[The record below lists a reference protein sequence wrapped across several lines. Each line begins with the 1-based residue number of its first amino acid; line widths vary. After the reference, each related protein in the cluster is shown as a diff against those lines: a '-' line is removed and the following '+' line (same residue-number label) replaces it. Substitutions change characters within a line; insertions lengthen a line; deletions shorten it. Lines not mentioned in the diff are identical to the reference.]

1 MDKNEL
7 RMRRR
12 QQMMYKINKKYFKN
26 GEFKALHEF
35 YKKNEKILNDYEKQ
49 RPDQKLL

>member
-1 MDKNEL
+1 MDKDEL

-35 YKKNEKILNDYEKQ
+35 YKKNEQILNAYENKEVA
-49 RPDQKLL
+49 K

>member
-1 MDKNEL
+1 MDKDEL

-35 YKKNEKILNDYEKQ
+35 YKKNEQILNAYDNKEVAK
-49 RPDQKLL
+49 